1 MSTEQSYYWF
11 DVLKETLYHGFHEL
25 GGDGFKYGQFK
36 KFVTEEKSAMK
47 ILEDLQAIDS
57 NDIEAQL
64 LLPQEMKTIEDCF
77 KHCQDMIIKH
87 GGGSINEIPAG
98 EDYEKLWEG
107 FQCLNEMFA
116 NDAFERKKCVECLH
130 RQVEYEFADG
140 MLKTMKATDTIQKMR
155 PRLWDP
161 AFNRDFAIAREN
173 KLAIEQAE
181 KRRREDEEIE
191 AFQEEIFRDE
201 DNETSDDAKE
211 ETEDANANSDVE
223 SSEDNQ
229 AEVQTKK
236 ETGKGIGNNGMAADV
251 SEKLESLT
259 LNSRKE

>member
-1 MSTEQSYYWF
+1 MFTEQSYYWL
-11 DVLKETLYHGFHEL
+11 DALKETLYHGFHEL
-25 GGDGFKYGQFK
+25 GGDGFKYGQLK
-36 KFVTEEKSAMK
+36 RFVTEEKSAMK

-64 LLPQEMKTIEDCF
+64 LLPQEINTIADCC
-77 KHCQDMIIKH
+77 KHCEDMMIKH
-87 GGGSINEIPAG
+87 GAASIDEIPTG

-130 RQVEYEFADG
+130 RQIEYEFADG
-140 MLKTMKATDTIQKMR
+140 VLKTMKATDTMQKMR

-161 AFNRDFAIAREN
+161 AFNREFATARKN

-181 KRRREDEEIE
+181 TKRMEDEEK
-191 AFQEEIFRDE
+191 DDDTSE
-201 DNETSDDAKE
+201 DAEE
-211 ETEDANANSDVE
+211 ETEDANANNDVE
-223 SSEDNQ
+223 SSENNQ
-229 AEVQTKK
+229 TEVQMK
-236 ETGKGIGNNGMAADV
+236 EEAGKGIGSNGMAEDV

-259 LNSRKE
+259 LTGRKD